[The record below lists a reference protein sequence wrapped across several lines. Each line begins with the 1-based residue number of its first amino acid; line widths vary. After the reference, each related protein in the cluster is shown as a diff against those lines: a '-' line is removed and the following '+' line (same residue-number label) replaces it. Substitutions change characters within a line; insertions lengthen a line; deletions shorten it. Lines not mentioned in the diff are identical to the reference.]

1 MAYQTVNAN
10 EGRLGMITYTEGDLF
25 ASPAQTLVNPV
36 NTVGVMGKGLAWQ
49 FKQRYPAMFQAYRT
63 ACSTHH
69 LTVGQLQIFRAEAH
83 WILNFPTKQH
93 WRQPSTLTHIET
105 GLQTFAATY
114 AAEGITSIAF
124 PALGCGLGQL
134 RWSQVQPLMER
145 YLHPLPIPVFIY
157 APRAS

>member
-1 MAYQTVNAN
+1 MV
-10 EGRLGMITYTEGDLF
+10 TYMEGDLF

-69 LTVGQLQIFRAEAH
+69 MAIGQLQLYRTDTKF
-83 WILNFPTKQH
+83 ILNFPTKRH
-93 WRQPSTLTHIET
+93 WRQPSTLTNIEA
-105 GLQTFAATY
+105 GLQTFVAIY
-114 AAEGITSIAF
+114 ADEGITSIAF

-134 RWSQVQPLMER
+134 NWNQVQPLMEQ
-145 YLHPLPIPVFIY
+145 YLQPLPIPVFIY
-157 APRAS
+157 TPRTI